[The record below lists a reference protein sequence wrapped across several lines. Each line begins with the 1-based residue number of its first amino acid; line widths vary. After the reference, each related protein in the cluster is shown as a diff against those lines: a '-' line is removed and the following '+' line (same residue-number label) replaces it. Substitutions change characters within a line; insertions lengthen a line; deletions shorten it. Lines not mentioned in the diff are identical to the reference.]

1 MKKLAIGSLAL
12 ILLVFGFAA
21 CKKAGAPAA
30 GSANASDMLSMIPKS
45 AQGVVVID
53 VHAGMT
59 TAVIDKALKDSK
71 DNEKYLAFIKD
82 TGIDPQKD
90 IYYAV
95 IGLMGSEGLK
105 DASPAVVVNL
115 KYDKDKLLAKM
126 KEKAAKVTEEVYE
139 GLTLYTAAEADE
151 KKPMSGVFYDAS
163 NIIVGEAKDVKAVI
177 DVLKKGAD
185 SVLKNEALSALLK
198 TADQTAMLWAAVA
211 LPPEAMKSLA
221 AQNPMAASVEN
232 LKSLLIAIDYKNK
245 ALRIEIKGMGGD
257 AAKNKE
263 TADALTGLK
272 ALGAMASSEKPEIG
286 ELMNKIEVTSSP
298 EFVKIAAM
306 LPEELLNKLSATAEQ
321 TVKDKL
327 AGAKDEDKK
336 DEKKDDKKVE
346 KK

>member
-1 MKKLAIGSLAL
+1 MKKLAIGSLVL

-30 GSANASDMLSMIPKS
+30 GSAKAADMLSMIPKS
-45 AQGVVVID
+45 AQGVVVLD
-53 VHAGMT
+53 VHAGMN
-59 TAVIDKALKDSK
+59 TAVIDKALKDGK
-71 DNEKYLAFIKD
+71 DNAKYLEFIKE

-90 IYYAV
+90 IYFAV
-95 IGLMGSEGLK
+95 VGLMGAEGLK
-105 DASPAVVVNL
+105 DASPAIVVNL
-115 KYDKDKLLAKM
+115 KYDKDKLLAKL
-126 KEKAAKVTEEVYE
+126 KEKATKVTEEVYE
-139 GLTLYTAAEADE
+139 GLTLYTVPEADE
-151 KKPMSGVFYDAS
+151 KKPMSGVFYDGS

-185 SVLKNEALSALLK
+185 SVLKNDALAALLK
-198 TADQTAMLWAAVA
+198 TADQTAMLWAAMA
-211 LPPEAMKSLA
+211 LPAEAMKSLA
-221 AQNPMAASVEN
+221 AQNPMASSIEN
-232 LKSLLIAIDYKNK
+232 LKSVLIALDYKNK

-263 TADALTGLK
+263 TADALNGLK

-298 EFVKIAAM
+298 EFVKIAALM
-306 LPEELLNKLSATAEQ
+306 PEELLNKLSATAEQ

-336 DEKKDDKKVE
+336 DEKKDDKKIE